1 MKDDS
6 NQKEI
11 TANIVT
17 QYNFLCPFKNIYSKF
32 HEEKH
37 RFQLY
42 SGICWNNLSS
52 NLESKPMGISKF
64 RAVPGKNKALS
75 STETF
80 WGFWAS
86 DVKLAK

>member
-17 QYNFLCPFKNIYSKF
+17 QYNFLCTFKNIYSKF

-37 RFQLY
+37 QLY
-42 SGICWNNLSS
+42 SGVCWNNLSS
-52 NLESKPMGISKF
+52 NLKSKPMGISKF
-64 RAVPGKNKALS
+64 KAVPGKNKTLS
-75 STETF
+75 SPETF
-80 WGFWAS
+80 WGFWAG